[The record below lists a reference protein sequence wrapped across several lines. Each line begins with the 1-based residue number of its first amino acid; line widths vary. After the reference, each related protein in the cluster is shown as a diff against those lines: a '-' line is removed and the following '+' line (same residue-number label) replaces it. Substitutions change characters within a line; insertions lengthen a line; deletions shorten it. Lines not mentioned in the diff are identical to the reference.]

1 MARSFGQERTGL
13 DMKKNGKK
21 IAIIGFS
28 TNGLTVG
35 RTLKAGLEANGY
47 EVRLDGKSKYISG
60 SLTESHKEWTESRF
74 ADSDALVFVCACG
87 IAVRSIAPFLKSKK
101 EDPAVLVVDEL
112 GKAVIPILSGHY
124 GGANELAE
132 ELARLI
138 GARPVITTATDLNN
152 RFAVDTFARK
162 NKCTLYPAWAAK
174 EVSAALIA
182 GEPVGFYSEFEVTG
196 DFPEG
201 LIRVRMNDSGTF
213 TPEDRGRTMPAIGIS
228 VTVRSYMAPFRVTA
242 RVIPEAVWLGVGCRK
257 GKECEAIKTFL
268 DIYLTGHRIDP
279 RSVKGLCSI
288 DKKKDEPGLIAA
300 AEVHQLEFET
310 FTAAEL
316 AAAKG
321 DFSPSLFV
329 ARNMGVDNVCERSAV
344 VASHGGKLLAGKKA
358 EFGITCA
365 AAVENK
371 ILKFNY

>member
-1 MARSFGQERTGL
+1 
-13 DMKKNGKK
+13 MKKNGKK
-21 IAIIGFS
+21 IAVIGFS

-35 RTLKAGLEANGY
+35 RMLKAGLEANGY

-87 IAVRSIAPFLKSKK
+87 IAVRSIAPYIKSKK
-101 EDPAVLVVDEL
+101 EDPAVIVVDER
-112 GKAVIPILSGHY
+112 GKAVIPILCGHY

-132 ELARLI
+132 ELAQII
-138 GARPVITTATDLNN
+138 GAQPVITTATDLNN
-152 RFAVDTFARK
+152 RFAVDTFAKK

-174 EVSAALIA
+174 EVSAALLA
-182 GEPVGFYSEFEVTG
+182 GEPVGFYSEFKIEG

-201 LIRVRMNDSGTF
+201 LIRVLMNDSGTF
-213 TPEDRGRTMPAIGIS
+213 IPEDRGRTMPAIGIA
-228 VTVRSYMAPFRVTA
+228 VTVKAHLTPFRVTA

-257 GKECEAIKTFL
+257 GKEFEAIKAFL
-268 DIYLTGHRIDP
+268 DIYVTEHRIDP
-279 RSVKGLCSI
+279 RSVRGLSSI
-288 DKKKDEPGLIAA
+288 DRKKDEPGLIAA
-300 AEVHQLEFET
+300 AELHQLDLVT
-310 FTAAEL
+310 FSAAEL

-344 VASHGGKLLAGKKA
+344 AASHGGKLLAGKKA
-358 EFGITCA
+358 EYGITCA

-371 ILKFNY
+371 ILRFNY

>member
-35 RTLKAGLEANGY
+35 RMLKAGLEVNGY

-60 SLTESHKEWTESRF
+60 SLTESHKEWTQSRF
-74 ADSDALVFVCACG
+74 EDSDALIFVSACG
-87 IAVRSIAPFLKSKK
+87 IAVRSIAPYLKSKK
-101 EDPAVLVVDEL
+101 EDPAVLVVDEC
-112 GKAVIPILSGHY
+112 GKAVIPILSGHF

-132 ELARLI
+132 EAAQVL
-138 GARPVITTATDLNN
+138 GAQPVITTATDLHS
-152 RFAVDTFARK
+152 RFAVDTFAKK

-174 EVSAALIA
+174 EVSAALLA
-182 GEPVGFYSEFEVTG
+182 GEPVGFYSDFKTEG

-201 LIRVRMNDSGTF
+201 LIRVVMNDSGTF
-213 TPEDRGRTMPAIGIS
+213 IPEDRGRTMPAIGII
-228 VTVRSYMAPFRVTA
+228 VTVRSHVTPFRVTV
-242 RVIPEAVWLGVGCRK
+242 RVIPEAVWLGVGCRR
-257 GKECEAIKTFL
+257 GKEAEAIKTFL
-268 DIYLTGHRIDP
+268 DIYVTEHRIDL
-279 RSVKGLCSI
+279 RSVKGISSI
-288 DKKKDEPGLIAA
+288 DRKKDEPGLIGA
-300 AEVHQLEFET
+300 AEMRQLEFET

-316 AAAKG
+316 ASAKG

-344 VASHGGKLLAGKKA
+344 VASHGGKLIAGKKA
-358 EFGITCA
+358 EYGMTCA
-365 AAVENK
+365 AAVEDK
-371 ILKFNY
+371 ILKYN